1 MLRRPL
7 AWLAAAFSILAADA
21 LAQAPAWPAERPVR
35 VVIAWAP
42 GGTTD
47 FVSRLYARHLGE
59 ALGQSFVVEN
69 RPGGSGTIAWNT
81 VARARA
87 DGYTLLISE
96 NSLATAYPLLPE
108 PRFEPAAELSPM
120 AMLVDYPAVFTVP
133 ANSPARSIGELFA
146 MARERPEQFNFGS
159 QGNGSGPHL
168 YMEVLQERAGFR
180 MTHVTYRGMGPAF
193 TDLIAGRL
201 QLVVA
206 APPTILGALRG
217 GQVRVLAISTAGG
230 RVPAM
235 PDVPTLREAGIDFTN
250 SYWYGLFGPRGIE
263 PAVAARALE
272 AIRAINARPDVQA
285 TFAEQGGT
293 PLGRDGAALGVVLSG
308 ELELWTRL
316 VRERNI
322 RP

>member
-1 MLRRPL
+1 MPARPL
-7 AWLAAAFSILAADA
+7 AWLAAAFSLLAAGA
-21 LAQAPAWPAERPVR
+21 SAQTPTWPAERPVR

-47 FVSRLYARHLGE
+47 FVARLYARHLGE

-69 RPGGSGTIAWNT
+69 RPGGNGTIAWNT
-81 VARARA
+81 VARARP
-87 DGYTLLISE
+87 DGYTLLVSE

-108 PRFEPAAELSPM
+108 PRFEPMAELSPM

-133 ANSPARSIGELFA
+133 ANSPARTIGELFDL
-146 MARERPEQFNFGS
+146 ARAQPDAFNHGS
-159 QGNGSGPHL
+159 QSNGSGPHL
-168 YMEVLQERAGFR
+168 YVEVLQERANFR

-206 APPTILGALRG
+206 APPTMLGAMRA
-217 GQVRVLAISTAGG
+217 GQVRALAISTAGG
-230 RVPAM
+230 RIPAM

-250 SYWYGLFGPRGIE
+250 SYWYGMFGPRGIE
-263 PAVAARALE
+263 PALAARALE
-272 AIRAINARPDVQA
+272 AIRAVNARPDVQA
-285 TFAEQGGT
+285 SFTEQGGT
-293 PLGRDGAALGVVLSG
+293 PLGRDGAALGAVLAG